1 MGSPLQTPST
11 WEVRLSELLSLS
23 VPVQWPEAVAVVR
36 RVAVEAGG
44 ATTTARVT
52 DLTAR
57 TQRSDDTD
65 PTTAL
70 VWPPPVAELAALE
83 YVDTIHGVPD
93 PSGIWLTTEGS
104 VRLEAAV
111 GTPGQVVTR
120 LGLLLRALLPASAP
134 PDLEML
140 GDPATSSPRITSGKE
155 FLEKLTYFA
164 RPDDSQ
170 EIRALVARV
179 LETRLSDERNRTL
192 QALTDRAR
200 HSLPVEEL
208 VTGKTRKAL
217 PVSRLLVVAGC
228 LAAVLGFS
236 GGLWLLTRSSVA
248 TPVEA
253 QAETSAPQSAARL
266 VQNKLASAAAVVT
279 QALTGQGEQPA
290 APTHSADLHLPSVRR
305 RAERVDPTPPVTAP
319 PGVATE
325 AAAPFEVR
333 GSDGAPQERELP
345 AGSAVPDALAAGHG
359 VYSSAQ
365 PDVVPPTLIRSQ
377 MPQVP
382 IRGVPITAPGVLEIV
397 VGDDGQV
404 VSARLV
410 PRSNRYQDRM
420 MVSAAKTWRF
430 APARRYGQP
439 VRYRLE
445 MPITW

>member
-36 RVAVEAGG
+36 RVAMEAAGG
-44 ATTTARVT
+44 AATRVAET
-52 DLTAR
+52 GPRPIRD
-57 TQRSDDTD
+57 SDDE

-70 VWPPPVAELAALE
+70 VWPPPLTDLAALE

-93 PSGIWLTTEGS
+93 PSGIWLTTEGT

-111 GTPGQVVTR
+111 GTPGQIVTR
-120 LGLLLRALLPASAP
+120 LGFLLKALLPASAP
-134 PDLEML
+134 PDLGQLAE
-140 GDPATSSPRITSGKE
+140 PATSASRAITSGKE

-200 HSLPVEEL
+200 HSLPVEAL
-208 VTGKTRKAL
+208 VTPKHRKAL
-217 PVSRLLVVAGC
+217 PVRRLLVLAGCVAGG
-228 LAAVLGFS
+228 LGLTGS
-236 GGLWLLTRSSVA
+236 IWLLTRPSAA

-253 QAETSAPQSAARL
+253 KAAGTPPASAARL
-266 VQNKLASAAAVVT
+266 VQNKLAQVLNAQVESAPSAFPSGPVHTADVHLPVIRRGRAERPDAAP
-279 QALTGQGEQPA
+279 PA
-290 APTHSADLHLPSVRR
+290 APAS
-305 RAERVDPTPPVTAP
+305 
-319 PGVATE
+319 PGTSRNV
-325 AAAPFEVR
+325 APFEVR
-333 GSDGAPQERELP
+333 GADGAPQEREL
-345 AGSAVPDALAAGHG
+345 AGGSGVLDALAATGLD

-365 PDVVPPTLIRSQ
+365 PDVVPPTLIRAQ

-382 IRGVPITAPGVLEIV
+382 IRGVPITAPGALEIV
-397 VGDDGQV
+397 VGEDGQV

-410 PRSNRYQDRM
+410 PKSNRYQDRM

-430 APARRYGQP
+430 APARRYGQA